1 LPFQVVDIDAYIAV
15 MGTPEFDRNEI
26 AIKSAITEL
35 PEVYTTQLSNRLF
48 TTYID
53 ENSGSD
59 LRSNIEL
66 VAPILWRGLT
76 RDLKMQVVRRVDQ
89 VMKDGNAVK
98 TKYAFKFVRLVR
110 ANGFLSG
117 NARIIRKYGLN
128 EEDLCLTGETPAEYD
143 QALRQLHDAW
153 GALLASKMEEF
164 GESEMARMFRSDRK
178 QFAQTS
184 EAGRQFFFGP
194 EYGDDEEDLE
204 WLVNL
209 QDAVAACV
217 EAESPMGPLGLS
229 YGEEDGFWEI
239 AIYPTPVEL
248 VGGADDGAVV
258 TPGFSLDLEQLR
270 SAFDSIAAI
279 GWNALGLNYSEG
291 PHVYVEGVYE
301 GRDIFLQVLAY
312 APEDEDPGLKLNVS

>member
-1 LPFQVVDIDAYIAV
+1 MTEKRDRDPCHHAIHAKLAQIAAAASTPPTWYEAWLCLGPDSPMEENLSVYRAVRGAGSLPQEAGFYLVSWQIDAITNDVAA
-15 MGTPEFDRNEI
+15 ESLKELEDRVE
-26 AIKSAITEL
+26 
-35 PEVYTTQLSNRLF
+35 
-48 TTYID
+48 
-53 ENSGSD
+53 
-59 LRSNIEL
+59 
-66 VAPILWRGLT
+66 
-76 RDLKMQVVRRVDQ
+76 
-89 VMKDGNAVK
+89 
-98 TKYAFKFVRLVR
+98 
-110 ANGFLSG
+110 
-117 NARIIRKYGLN
+117 RIIGKYGLN
-128 EEDLCLTGETPAEYD
+128 EEDLCLTEGTPAEYD

-153 GALLASKMEEF
+153 GALFTSKMEEF
-164 GESEMARMFRSDRK
+164 GESEMARMFRTDRK

-204 WLVNL
+204 WLDNL

-229 YGEEDGFWEI
+229 YGEEEGFWEI
-239 AIYPTPVEL
+239 TIYPTPVEL

-270 SAFDSIAAI
+270 SAFDSITAI

-312 APEDEDPGLKLNVS
+312 APEDEDPGLKVNVS